1 MFNESEIAKYN
12 DAHLKKYLIKMMIF
26 SKEPLNDFA
35 IQTINKSVT
44 QANLN

>member
-1 MFNESEIAKYN
+1 MFNEFEIARYN

-35 IQTINKSVT
+35 IQTKNKSLNK
-44 QANLN
+44 QA